1 MNIAIIKNDL
11 SISGGGERVCVN
23 LANELAKFYNVTLI
37 NFYRNSSA
45 YSINTNVN
53 IFYLLDEKNRR
64 YKSFYKYVLNLRRY
78 LKDNNIRLILVI
90 GRNSILE
97 SAIAALGTSTK
108 VIFCEHVPIGMLSY
122 DNFKMKFINY
132 IVQKFINNLAYKI
145 VLLTQKDRDNFYI
158 NKQHI
163 KKKS

>member
-53 IFYLLDEKNRR
+53 IFYLLEEKIEGINR
-64 YKSFYKYVLNLRRY
+64 
-78 LKDNNIRLILVI
+78 
-90 GRNSILE
+90 
-97 SAIAALGTSTK
+97 
-108 VIFCEHVPIGMLSY
+108 
-122 DNFKMKFINY
+122 FISM
-132 IVQKFINNLAYKI
+132 F
-145 VLLTQKDRDNFYI
+145 
-158 NKQHI
+158 
-163 KKKS
+163 